1 MMKFDS
7 HISRLAV
14 SVLVLA
20 SVVGLEAAGPRASL
34 RISGVVPVKHGLQ
47 LSPSAEAQ
55 NLQFLESPSWVEIA
69 NVSEVSNSP
78 SGYKIT
84 VETENRERLV
94 GGETGSSMSYR
105 LRYGASGDEQDVV
118 FEDHVGTAAKR
129 SQPAESGV
137 AHNRLL
143 LEVPSRDHPADVYSD
158 VIVLTITAN

>member
-1 MMKFDS
+1 MKLSSDNLG
-7 HISRLAV
+7 IAVALA
-14 SVLVLA
+14 VLA
-20 SVVGLEAAGPRASL
+20 SVVGLDGAGSRASL
-34 RISGVVPVKHGLQ
+34 RISGFVPVKQGLQ

-69 NVSEVSNSP
+69 NVSEISNAP

-94 GGETGSSMSYR
+94 GGETGSSMYYR

-129 SQPAESGV
+129 SRPAESGR
-137 AHNRLL
+137 AENRLL